1 MILSA
6 TTVAPA
12 GRVHM
17 CAIVVK
23 VAQTAQLSV
32 RVVTKPAQ
40 TVKIQFYALN
50 AAFIVSTAWTVN
62 GVITVIP
69 VHHVLMSVIVVE
81 DVTTVQQ
88 YAWVV

>member
-1 MILSA
+1 MTHSVTAVAHAERVLRSA
-6 TTVAPA
+6 IA
-12 GRVHM
+12 
-17 CAIVVK
+17 VK
-23 VAQTAQLSV
+23 VAQTVQLSV

-62 GVITVIP
+62 GVTTVIP

-88 YAWVV
+88 YAWAV